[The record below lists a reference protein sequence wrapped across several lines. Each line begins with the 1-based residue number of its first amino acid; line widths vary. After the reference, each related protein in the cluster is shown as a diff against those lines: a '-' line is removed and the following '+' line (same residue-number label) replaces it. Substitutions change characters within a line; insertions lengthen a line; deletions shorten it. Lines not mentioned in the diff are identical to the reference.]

1 MLNVV
6 VFPDFEATAAAT
18 KTERQLLDA
27 IRSIR
32 KATGA
37 TFVNL
42 SVFDHATETPGAIHY
57 LTYPMGW
64 ISNYVRN
71 NYPGFDPFQTTD
83 FRRVSHIDWQ
93 DLYGEG
99 VAADIFRSFTESGL
113 GRNGISLT
121 IHVGKEQ
128 YCVVS
133 LVFRTGEELWERQK
147 QVAMALYR
155 REAHRLAEAFADLHE
170 SQQRRLMRLTPRELD
185 VLRNAAMGKTDEQIG
200 QQLGIGKW
208 TVVSHLQSAKYKLG
222 STNRTSAVV
231 KAISSGLIV
240 LKMNGPS
247 SESAN
252 NQSPNSR

>member
-6 VFPDFEATAAAT
+6 VFPDFEATVAAT

-27 IRSIR
+27 IRTIR
-32 KATGA
+32 KSTGA

-42 SVFDHATETPGAIHY
+42 SVFDHATEVPSAIHY
-57 LTYPMGW
+57 LTYPIGW

-83 FRRVSHIDWQ
+83 FRRVGHVDWQ
-93 DLYGEG
+93 DLYSEG
-99 VAADIFRSFTESGL
+99 IAAEIFRSFTESGL

-121 IHVGKEQ
+121 IHAGKEL

-133 LVFRTGEELWERQK
+133 LVFRTGDELWIRQK

-155 REAHRLAEAFADLHE
+155 REAHRLAEAYTDLHGN
-170 SQQRRLMRLTPRELD
+170 QQRRPMRLTARELD

-200 QQLGIGKW
+200 HQLGIGKW

-222 STNRTSAVV
+222 CSNRTSAVV
-231 KAISSGLIV
+231 KAISNGLIV
-240 LKMNGPS
+240 LKMNSPI